1 MEQTILNEEQK
12 KIIASVAQEP
22 NLSDFYLSGGTALA
36 AYYFHHRISDDLDF
50 FIANDID
57 KIFLHAFA
65 ENLKKILG
73 AKIVRF
79 ERLYDRNIFFFSNAS
94 ELKVEFTKYP
104 FIQLAKPIIRDGIK
118 IDSLRDVAANKLMAM
133 LDRFEPKD
141 FVDLF
146 FLLKKFKLKDIRRDV
161 EKKFGVNV
169 GDVFLGGELA
179 KVRRVEVLPKMLKKI
194 TVEELK
200 IFFAKQAK
208 ELGSKFLE

>member
-1 MEQTILNEEQK
+1 
-12 KIIASVAQEP
+12 
-22 NLSDFYLSGGTALA
+22 
-36 AYYFHHRISDDLDF
+36 
-50 FIANDID
+50 
-57 KIFLHAFA
+57 
-65 ENLKKILG
+65 
-73 AKIVRF
+73 
-79 ERLYDRNIFFFSNAS
+79 
-94 ELKVEFTKYP
+94 
-104 FIQLAKPIIRDGIK
+104 
-118 IDSLRDVAANKLMAM
+118 
-133 LDRFEPKD
+133 
-141 FVDLF
+141 LF